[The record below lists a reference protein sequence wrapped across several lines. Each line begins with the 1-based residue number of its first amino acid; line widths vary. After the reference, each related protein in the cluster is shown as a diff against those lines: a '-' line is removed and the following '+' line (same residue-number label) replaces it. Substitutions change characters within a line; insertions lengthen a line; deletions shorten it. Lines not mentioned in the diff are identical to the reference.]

1 VFKMFTRKKAD
12 PREELRD
19 LLGDYEVPTMPATA
33 IKLLGLLRD
42 PDVPMAE
49 VASGVEMDPGLTVR
63 VLQLIN
69 SAAFGLLSEV
79 SNLQHAVSLLG
90 RSRLESLV
98 LAFAAAD
105 RIPATM
111 DCMKARQFW
120 GAAARRAT
128 LARVLAQHMHAAT
141 QAEAFTAGLLQDIAV
156 PLLASKN
163 PDRYADLLE
172 RWHAEPDAQLDDLE
186 REYFGHD
193 HATVGAL
200 MAEDWGLPEYLVT
213 AIGGHHMGNGERIV
227 EPAVSLVSLLK
238 YHPESDGRQAV
249 ATRAEGDFGI
259 DAELINEMMDRS
271 FSDAEQVAS
280 MFCN

>member
-1 VFKMFTRKKAD
+1 MFKMFTRKKAD

-19 LLGDYEVPTMPATA
+19 LLGGYEVPSMPSTA

-49 VASGVEMDPGLTVR
+49 VASAVEMDPGLTVKI
-63 VLQLIN
+63 LQLIN

-98 LAFAAAD
+98 LAFTAAD
-105 RIPATM
+105 RIPASV
-111 DCMKARQFW
+111 DCIQSRQFW

-128 LARVLAQHMHAAT
+128 LARVLAQHLHAAT

-156 PLLASKN
+156 PLLASKD
-163 PDRYADLLE
+163 PEIYSELLSKWHEESDL
-172 RWHAEPDAQLDDLE
+172 HLDDLE
-186 REYFGHD
+186 RERFGHD

-200 MAEDWGLPEYLVT
+200 MAE
-213 AIGGHHMGNGERIV
+213 
-227 EPAVSLVSLLK
+227 PAS
-238 YHPESDGRQAV
+238 G
-249 ATRAEGDFGI
+249 
-259 DAELINEMMDRS
+259 
-271 FSDAEQVAS
+271 
-280 MFCN
+280 